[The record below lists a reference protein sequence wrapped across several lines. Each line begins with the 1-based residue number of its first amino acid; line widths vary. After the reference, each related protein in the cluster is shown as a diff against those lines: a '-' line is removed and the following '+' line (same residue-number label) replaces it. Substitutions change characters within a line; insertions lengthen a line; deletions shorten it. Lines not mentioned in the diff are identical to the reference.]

1 MDEKVLKKI
10 RRRKIINKFLLVLIF
25 ILTIVFCYSS
35 YKIILWQIDNN
46 NGNKAQKNAI
56 KDSDIVEVS
65 SKNARKAKKPK
76 NKFDPYFDYINYPLI
91 NVDFMNLLKTNSD
104 TVAWIQIKGTK
115 INYPVVQ
122 TDNNNFYLNHDYYR
136 KYNDAGWVFMDYRN
150 NSDLSDNKNT
160 IIYAHS
166 RVDGSMFHTLR
177 NTLEKKWFDNK
188 DNRIIKISTPEY
200 NASYLIF
207 SSYKT
212 NAESYYLTTDFNS
225 DEEFEYWL
233 KKIKK
238 RSKFNFNTEVYKED
252 SILTLSSCYTANG
265 IRMAVHAR
273 LINLEEKN

>member
-1 MDEKVLKKI
+1 MDDKVYKKL
-10 RRRKIINKFLLVLIF
+10 RRRRIINKFLLLLII
-25 ILTIVFCYSS
+25 ILIIVFSYSS

-46 NGNKAQKNAI
+46 KGKEAQTSALNDA
-56 KDSDIVEVS
+56 DIVEVS
-65 SKNARKAKKPK
+65 SENAKKAKKPK

-91 NVDFMNLLKTNSD
+91 NVDFTNLLNKNSD

-122 TDNNNFYLNHDYYR
+122 TTNNDFYLNHDYY
-136 KYNDAGWVFMDYRN
+136 KNYNDAGWVYMDYRN
-150 NSDLSDNKNT
+150 NSNFENKNT

-177 NTLEKKWFDNK
+177 NTLDEKWFNNK
-188 DNRIIKISTPEY
+188 NNRIIKVSTPDY

-207 SSYKT
+207 SSYKIKS
-212 NAESYYLTTDFNS
+212 ESYYLSTDFN
-225 DEEFEYWL
+225 DDNEFEQWL
-233 KKIKK
+233 NNIKK
-238 RSKFNFNTEVYKED
+238 RSKFDFDTEVYKED

-273 LINLEEKN
+273 LINLQEKN